1 MFETHISVPPDV
13 ARISEGLRDTGYDFN
28 SAIADIVDNSIAA
41 NATQVEVQLQ
51 VDFAGDVLVSIADNG
66 DGMDEQGL
74 VNAMRYGSTKRVSA
88 KSLGK
93 FGLGL
98 KTASTAFCRRL
109 SVISRDMASSQ
120 ALRVTWDLDVLAQR
134 NSWDLERTKA
144 DLVQVRALDEVAK
157 GGSGTLVLWENVD
170 RIVDRYKAGDPQA
183 LGKAVAKLEP
193 LLRDHLGVV
202 FQRFLDSADERER
215 NVTLKLNGRLVLP
228 WDPFCV
234 VETKEPVAEKTMDIK
249 LSDGTV
255 TRFTVRAFV
264 LPRKEEFS
272 SDENRV
278 AARVSNER
286 QGLYVYRENRLIHGP
301 DWMNMFKQEPHYSLL
316 RVELS
321 FDHTLDGAFQVDIK
335 KSRIELESGLYEWL
349 RDKFLSGPRREAE
362 TRYRRG
368 AASIAKGAATLLH
381 NSASNVIQ
389 QKASSLTKAE
399 VSSVDEKSGKVT
411 VSNNSG
417 ATTASIR
424 MMNPDDVGSTHVVTA
439 NTLENGVLWEPTL
452 GKNKGTAVALNT
464 GHPFYIK
471 AYLPNKANNTV
482 IQALDYLLW
491 ALAQAELNNIN
502 QGNAEAF
509 EEFRIEVSRNLKKLV
524 ADLPDPAESED
535 S

>member
-1 MFETHISVPPDV
+1 MVDTHISVPPDV

-28 SAIADIVDNSIAA
+28 AAIADIVDNSIAA
-41 NATQVEVQLQ
+41 NATHVEVQLQ
-51 VDFAGDVLVSIADNG
+51 VDFAGDVLVAIIDNG
-66 DGMDEQGL
+66 DGMDEDGL
-74 VNAMRYGSTKRVSA
+74 VNAMKYGSNKRLNA

-98 KTASTAFCRRL
+98 KTASTAFCKRL
-109 SVISRDMASSQ
+109 SVISRNKTNDP
-120 ALRVTWDLDVLAQR
+120 ALRATWDLDILAQR
-134 NSWDLERTKA
+134 NSWDLELTNA
-144 DLVQVRALDEVAK
+144 DLVQTQLLDEVAK

-170 RIVDRYKAGDPQA
+170 RIIDRYKTTDSSA
-183 LGKAVAKLEP
+183 LVKAIAKLEP
-193 LLRDHLGVV
+193 LLRDHLGIV
-202 FQRFLDSADERER
+202 FQRFLDSLDNRER
-215 NVTLKLNGRLVLP
+215 SITLKLNGCLVLP
-228 WDPFCV
+228 WDPFCI
-234 VETKEPVAEKTMDIK
+234 VETKEPVAEKTMELK
-249 LSDGTV
+249 LVDGTA

-278 AARVSNER
+278 AARISNER

-321 FDHTLDGAFQVDIK
+321 FDHTLDGAFRVDIK

-349 RDKFLSGPRREAE
+349 RDKFLAGPRREAE
-362 TRYRRG
+362 TRNRRG

-399 VSSVDEKSGKVT
+399 VSSVDEKSGQIT

-424 MMNPDDVGSTHVVTA
+424 MMNPEDVGTTHVVTA

-471 AYLPNKANNTV
+471 AYLPNKGNSTV

-502 QGNAEAF
+502 QENAEAF

-524 ADLPDPAESED
+524 ADLPDPVENED

>member
-1 MFETHISVPPDV
+1 MPETHISVPPDV

-28 SAIADIVDNSIAA
+28 AAIADIIDNSIAA
-41 NATQVEVQLQ
+41 NATQVEVRLEL
-51 VDFAGDVLVSIADNG
+51 DFADNVVVAIVDNG
-66 DGMDEQGL
+66 DGMDKQGL
-74 VNAMRYGSTKRVSA
+74 VNAMKYGSDKRVSA

-98 KTASTAFCRRL
+98 KTASTAFCKRL
-109 SVISRDMASSQ
+109 SVVSRDKAGAK
-120 ALRVTWDLDVLAQR
+120 ALRATWDLDILAKR
-134 NSWDLERTKA
+134 NSWDLEFAEA
-144 DLVQVRALDEVAK
+144 DLVQTQVLDEVAK
-157 GGSGTLVLWENVD
+157 GKAGTLVLWENVD
-170 RIVDRYKAGDPQA
+170 RIVDRYKSASGQP
-183 LGKAVAKLEP
+183 LSKAIARLDSQLREHLE
-193 LLRDHLGVV
+193 VV
-202 FQRFLDSADERER
+202 FQRFLDSSDGRER
-215 NVTLKLNGRLVLP
+215 SITLKLNGKLVLP
-228 WDPFCV
+228 WDPFCI
-234 VETKEPVAEKTMDIK
+234 VETKEPVAEKSLAIR
-249 LSDGTV
+249 LPDGTN
-255 TRFTVRAFV
+255 TSFTVRAFV

-272 SDENRV
+272 SDANRL
-278 AARVSNER
+278 AAKVSNER
-286 QGLYVYRENRLIHGP
+286 QGMYVYRENRLIHGP
-301 DWMNMFKQEPHYSLL
+301 DWLNMFKQEPHYSLL

-349 RDKFLSGPRREAE
+349 RDQFLSGPRREAE

-381 NSASNVIQ
+381 TSSSNVIQ
-389 QKASSLTKAE
+389 QKASSLTTAE
-399 VSSVDEKSGKVT
+399 ISSVDEKLGNVT

-424 MMNPDDVGSTHVVTA
+424 MLNPDDVGSTHVVTA
-439 NTLENGVLWEPTL
+439 STLDNGVLWEPTL

-471 AYLPNKANNTV
+471 AYLPNKGNSPV
-482 IQALDYLLW
+482 IQAMDYLLW

-502 QGNAEAF
+502 QGNADAF

-524 ADLPDPAESED
+524 ADLPDPSENEG